1 MTNATTAQTNL
12 TLHTIPTGGS
22 GATESTF
29 QTIRGCLKV
38 LGKARRALGRL
49 SAQYPDDTG
58 APARLMRE
66 SFGMKIH
73 NPFRVALLATLGVG
87 VGLLLIG
94 SVQNL
99 STILLYVGTALF
111 LSLGLDPV
119 VSFLERRGLPRW
131 AAVLVTILAVLGVF
145 AGIIFMVVPIIVS
158 QIAQLVTQIEQLLQP
173 GRWNEIVT
181 DVQTWVSQTLPWL
194 KIDEVWAGIQHWFST
209 LDVGS
214 ISTMIGNS
222 LLTIGGAVAAG
233 LGGAFIVLILT
244 IYFTASTPS
253 LKSAVYQLVPAS
265 KRARFIELA
274 EKITDSVGYYVM
286 GQVSLGVINGV
297 LSAIF
302 LSIINAPFPAVL
314 AVIAFFFSLIPLVG
328 TLTGST
334 IIVPD
339 LPHPRPRHT
348 HLGDRGRG
356 DLLPRL
362 HADRGVRDLPA
373 HHEPRRV
380 GAGVGRGHLGTGR
393 RRAAEPA
400 GRAHRDPGGG
410 EHPHHLPRG
419 HHPATERALILSPRA
434 RRPTRWA
441 TAGRRGSPQRR
452 SRSARGASA
461 SRRPTDACRRRLR

>member
-173 GRWNEIVT
+173 GRWNEIAT

-214 ISTMIGNS
+214 ISTLIGNS

-334 IIVPD
+334 IIVLTCLIP
-339 LPHPRPRHT
+339 
-348 HLGDRGRG
+348 G
-356 DLLPRL
+356 
-362 HADRGVRDLPA
+362 
-373 HHEPRRV
+373 
-380 GAGVGRGHLGTGR
+380 LGTPTWAIVAAAIYYLVYMQIEAYVISPR
-393 RRAAEPA
+393 IMNRAVSVPGSVVVISALA
-400 GRAHRDPGGG
+400 GGALLNLLG
-410 EHPHHLPRG
+410 
-419 HHPATERALILSPRA
+419 ALIAIPVAASILIIYREVIIPRQNE
-434 RRPTRWA
+434 R
-441 TAGRRGSPQRR
+441 
-452 SRSARGASA
+452 
-461 SRRPTDACRRRLR
+461 